1 MASNKKKKK
10 LRYGSPQQIRPQAMT
25 EQQMRIQKMRD
36 ELNAPDPNDPHVFT
50 RYKVLTYPFDV
61 LFPPYALYR
70 IWCKKSEF
78 NKTEKIVQSA
88 LCVLIMRYFLRFVLF
103 PVGPQGW
110 YSQNTAP
117 AEHREKFCS
126 IWIFC

>member
-1 MASNKKKKK
+1 MAAQKKKKQK
-10 LRYGSPQQIRPQAMT
+10 TTYYQVTPQATT
-25 EQQMRIQKMRD
+25 EQQLRIQKMRD

-88 LCVLIMRYFLRFVLF
+88 LCVLIMLYFLRFVLF
-103 PVGPQGW
+103 PV
-110 YSQNTAP
+110 
-117 AEHREKFCS
+117 
-126 IWIFC
+126 

>member
-50 RYKVLTYPFDV
+50 RYKG
-61 LFPPYALYR
+61 R
-70 IWCKKSEF
+70 IRLMC
-78 NKTEKIVQSA
+78 
-88 LCVLIMRYFLRFVLF
+88 CFLRMPCIGSGVKNPSSTRPRRSFR
-103 PVGPQGW
+103 
-110 YSQNTAP
+110 AP
-117 AEHREKFCS
+117 CAY
-126 IWIFC
+126 

>member
-88 LCVLIMRYFLRFVLF
+88 LCVLIMLYFLRFVLF
-103 PVGPQGW
+103 P
-110 YSQNTAP
+110 
-117 AEHREKFCS
+117 
-126 IWIFC
+126 I